1 MIILRLVLPLL
12 FAVGCAVWLHRRDA
26 RAMAGRGLDPL
37 IDGLPAGVVAVGY
50 GLLVAATGR
59 PMLSG
64 LCMAGG
70 AGLLFVLN
78 RLKERYFHEPIV
90 FLDFILVDQVAR
102 YPRFYVPYLF
112 PAPVLAGG
120 AVAGLGL
127 AGLWLVEAPVGLSA
141 RLWVLGLTAAAGLGA
156 VAGLAWLLGPGGRER
171 GLALLARLG
180 PTFDAKA
187 DFVRLGLFASMLGHG
202 LYHAHRRGRDG
213 RPGIAPGVGPVLVS
227 RPAVAEPAPHVV
239 LVQAESF
246 FDIRRHLGGAVPADA
261 LAGFDRLRAAGRGGR
276 FLVPTHG
283 AYTMRTEFSVLTGL
297 GPQALGTDAFNP
309 YFTAAR
315 QPVPS
320 LARRLGAAG
329 YAAACLHPFH
339 PTFFSRHKVLP
350 NLGFAAFDGLDAFAG
365 AERAGPYVA
374 DAALGRRILERLAA
388 GAGPAFVFAIT
399 IEAHGPWTADR
410 LRGCPG
416 AGPGEGDPLSVYLWH
431 LRHMDALFT
440 MLAEGLARLSRP
452 SILCG
457 YGDHLAGLPGV
468 GGPGVADPT
477 ATDWFLWD
485 SRGPPPPG
493 AGGPDRVLRPEDLPG
508 ELLAAIGRQGRD
520 TGSRS

>member
-1 MIILRLVLPLL
+1 MCILRIVLPLL
-12 FAVGCAVWLHRRDA
+12 FAAGCAVWLHRRDA
-26 RAMAGRGLDPL
+26 RAMAGRGLDPV
-37 IDGLPAGVVAVGY
+37 IDGLPAGVTAVGY

-78 RLKERYFHEPIV
+78 RLKERSFHEPIV

-112 PAPVLAGG
+112 PAPVLAVG
-120 AVAGLGL
+120 AAAGLGL
-127 AGLWLVEAPVGLSA
+127 VGLWLVEAPVGLSA
-141 RLWVLGLTAAAGLGA
+141 RLWVLGLTVTAGFGA
-156 VAGLAWLLGPGGRER
+156 WGGLVWLLGPGGRSR

-180 PTFDAKA
+180 PTFEAKA
-187 DFVRLGLFASMLGHG
+187 DFARLGLFASMLGHG
-202 LYHAHRRGRDG
+202 IYHAHLRGRAG
-213 RPGIAPGVGPVLVS
+213 RPGIVAAAAPAA
-227 RPAVAEPAPHVV
+227 RPATAEPAPHLV

-246 FDIRRHLGGAVPADA
+246 FDIRRHLPQAVPADV
-261 LAGFDRLRAAGRGGR
+261 LAGLDRLRAAGRGGR

-297 GPQALGTDAFNP
+297 GPAALGTDAFNP

-320 LARRLGAAG
+320 LAQRLGAAG
-329 YAAACLHPFH
+329 YATACLHPFY
-339 PTFFSRHKVLP
+339 PTFFVRHKVLP
-350 NLGFAAFDGLDAFAG
+350 NLGFATFESLDAFAG
-365 AERAGPYVA
+365 AERAGPYVS
-374 DAALGRRILERLAA
+374 DAALGRRILDRLAA
-388 GAGPAFVFAIT
+388 STGPAFVFAIT

-410 LRGCPG
+410 LGGCAD
-416 AGPGEGDPLSVYLWH
+416 AGPGKSDPLSIYLWH
-431 LRHMDALFT
+431 LRHMDALFAR
-440 MLAEGLARLSRP
+440 LAEGLARLPRP

-457 YGDHLAGLPGV
+457 YGDHVAGLPGV

-485 SRGPPPPG
+485 SRGNG
-493 AGGPDRVLRPEDLPG
+493 ATDRTLRPEELAG
-508 ELLAAIGRQGRD
+508 ELLAALA
-520 TGSRS
+520 TA